1 MYMICI
7 CDCVCICI
15 CYLLYVMYMLY
26 VLCYMF
32 YVICFML
39 YVLCY
44 MLKLLYVVCCV
55 YVYILIHSN
64 VVIFKLD
71 ISVDLVSPFNE
82 YTWADSFREPRQK
95 VSTQGSAFIQ
105 S

>member
-1 MYMICI
+1 
-7 CDCVCICI
+7 
-15 CYLLYVMYMLY
+15 
-26 VLCYMF
+26 MF
-32 YVICFML
+32 YVICCM
-39 YVLCY
+39 
-44 MLKLLYVVCCV
+44 LYVVCI
-55 YVYILIHSN
+55 YIYIHTYIHSN
-64 VVIFKLD
+64 VVIFNLD

>member
-26 VLCYMF
+26 VLC
-32 YVICFML
+32 FM
-39 YVLCY
+39 
-44 MLKLLYVVCCV
+44 LYVVCCCMLCI
-55 YVYILIHSN
+55 YIHAYIHSN

-82 YTWADSFREPRQK
+82 YTWADSCRDPRQK

>member
-1 MYMICI
+1 MY
-7 CDCVCICI
+7 
-15 CYLLYVMYMLY
+15 MYMLSVICY
-26 VLCYMF
+26 V
-32 YVICFML
+32 YVICFMF
-39 YVLCY
+39 
-44 MLKLLYVVCCV
+44 YVVCCMLCI
-55 YVYILIHSN
+55 YIHAYIHSN

-82 YTWADSFREPRQK
+82 YTWADSCRDPRQK